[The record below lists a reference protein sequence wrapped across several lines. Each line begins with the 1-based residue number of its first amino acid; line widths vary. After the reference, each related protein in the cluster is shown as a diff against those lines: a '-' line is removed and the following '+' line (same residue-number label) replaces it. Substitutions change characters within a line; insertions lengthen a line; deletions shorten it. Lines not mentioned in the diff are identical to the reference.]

1 MNFDLTIAFLFG
13 LQASLHCIGMC
24 GPLALA
30 APINRSTKKN
40 ILFGTIAYNFGR
52 IVTYSYIGF
61 VVGLFGIGGIL
72 IEGIQIISII
82 SGLII
87 IIAAFFGSM
96 ETWPYLRILTSKIGL
111 LSSRLF
117 PEIKK
122 APIHFRSFLF
132 GLVNGMLPCGMV
144 YMALLLALSN
154 ANALAV
160 SMAMLTFGLGTLPI
174 MFFIPLIGQKRI
186 FKMLPVY
193 LQRLLLIII
202 GTLLILR
209 GLGLGI
215 PYISPSISKP
225 MDPNAQPSVECCNTH
240 Q

>member
-1 MNFDLTIAFLFG
+1 MKFELTIAFLFG

-30 APINRSTKKN
+30 APINRTTKKN
-40 ILFGTIAYNFGR
+40 ILFGSISYNLGR

-61 VVGLFGIGGIL
+61 IVGLFGIGEIFL
-72 IEGIQIISII
+72 QGIQIISII
-82 SGLII
+82 SGSII
-87 IIAAFFGSM
+87 IISAFYSSM
-96 ETWPYLRILTSKIGL
+96 ETWPYLRILTAKMGV

-122 APIHFRSFLF
+122 TPIHFRPFLF
-132 GLVNGMLPCGMV
+132 GLVNGLLPCGMV

-154 ANALAV
+154 TNALGV
-160 SMAMLTFGLGTLPI
+160 SLAMAFFGIGTLPI
-174 MFFIPLIGQKRI
+174 MFFIPLMGQKRI
-186 FKMLPVY
+186 YKMLPVS

-202 GTLLILR
+202 GTLLVLR

-215 PYISPSISKP
+215 PYISPEMTKP
-225 MDPNAQPSVECCNTH
+225 LNPNAQPSVECCHT
-240 Q
+240 QQ